1 MIATLRSV
9 MARLTDGIVRR
20 RAERRHARLLA
31 VIEGQI
37 LPRLV
42 IATGSQSIHGHL
54 GADADPTPENVVE
67 LARLLIEHDPSVA
80 SEYLQVLRTQGASI
94 ESLWMQLV
102 APTARHLSQL
112 ASAGKVDA
120 RRVAQAQQSLHT
132 LLEDLEARHDR
143 ARTLSSHPAGE
154 FSHGA

>member
-1 MIATLRSV
+1 M
-9 MARLTDGIVRR
+9 
-20 RAERRHARLLA
+20 
-31 VIEGQI
+31 
-37 LPRLV
+37 
-42 IATGSQSIHGHL
+42 
-54 GADADPTPENVVE
+54 VE

>member
-1 MIATLRSV
+1 MIGTLRTV
-9 MARLTDGIVRR
+9 MARLTEGIARR
-20 RAERRHARLLA
+20 RAARRHARLLA

-42 IATGSQSIHGHL
+42 IATGSQVANGHH
-54 GADADPTPENVVE
+54 GADLDPTPENVVE

-102 APTARHLSQL
+102 APTARHLNQL
-112 ASAGKVDA
+112 ASSGRIDA
-120 RRVAQAQQSLHT
+120 RRIAQAQQSLHT
-132 LLEDLEARHDR
+132 LLDELETRHSR
-143 ARTLSSHPAGE
+143 ERPVSSQPAGE